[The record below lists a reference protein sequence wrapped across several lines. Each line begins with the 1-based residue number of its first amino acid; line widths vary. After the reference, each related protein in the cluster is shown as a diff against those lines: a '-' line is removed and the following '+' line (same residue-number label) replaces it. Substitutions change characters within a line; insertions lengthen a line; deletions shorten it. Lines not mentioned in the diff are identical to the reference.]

1 MINSQMSVSLS
12 ITKPPQQLVIIILH
26 PSFLLWLLS
35 FSACLESQNSDFE
48 PKLARIESFFIE
60 KSDFYWIYQRI
71 IWINDLLL
79 YWRLY
84 KNLKVTIQDNPETK
98 KQENIYLNVLRTIK
112 PSLQNILNFMVLFLD
127 LCQNYRS
134 DG

>member
-84 KNLKVTIQDNPETK
+84 KKLKVTIQDNPETK
-98 KQENIYLNVLRTIK
+98 KQENIYLNV
-112 PSLQNILNFMVLFLD
+112 
-127 LCQNYRS
+127 
-134 DG
+134 